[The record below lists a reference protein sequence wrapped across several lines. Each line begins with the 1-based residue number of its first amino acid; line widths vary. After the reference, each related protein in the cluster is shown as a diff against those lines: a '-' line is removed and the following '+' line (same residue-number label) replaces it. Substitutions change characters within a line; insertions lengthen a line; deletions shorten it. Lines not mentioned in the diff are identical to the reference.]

1 MKKLLF
7 LLFWLVAATA
17 WGQRPD
23 TYLHQLP
30 EIALPGVN
38 GDTLRLSEMKGKVVL
53 LDFWASW
60 CGPCRI
66 ANRGLVK
73 LYKRFHDKGFEI
85 FSVSIDDSRDAW
97 IRAIKK
103 DKITWLQ
110 ANDPGGWNSP
120 TARRWQVD
128 AIPLTL
134 LFDRDGKLTAVNP
147 EGKGLEQ
154 LLAQLLP

>member
-1 MKKLLF
+1 MKKILF
-7 LLFWLVAATA
+7 LLCWLVSGELRAQSA
-17 WGQRPD
+17 G

-30 EIALPGVN
+30 DIVLPGVN
-38 GDTLRLSEMKGKVVL
+38 GDTLRLSQLKGKVVL

-73 LYKRFHDKGFEI
+73 LYKRFHDKGLEI
-85 FSVSIDDSRDAW
+85 FSVSIDDNRDAW

-110 ANDPGGWNSP
+110 TNDPGGWNAP
-120 TARRWQVD
+120 TARRWQVQ
-128 AIPLTL
+128 AIPFTL
-134 LFDRDGKLTAVNP
+134 LFDRSGELVAIDA
-147 EGKGLEQ
+147 EGRTLEKW
-154 LLAQLLP
+154 LAQLLP

>member
-1 MKKLLF
+1 MKKIF
-7 LLFWLVAATA
+7 LLLCCLGSFQLFA
-17 WGQRPD
+17 QRPD
-23 TYLHQLP
+23 TYLQQLP
-30 EIALPGVN
+30 DIALPGVN
-38 GDTLRLSEMKGKVVL
+38 GDTLRLSDQKGKVVL

-73 LYKRFHDKGFEI
+73 LYKRYHDKGLEI
-85 FSVSIDDSRDAW
+85 FSVSIDENRDAW
-97 IRAIKK
+97 LRAIKK

-110 ANDPGGWNSP
+110 TIDPGGWNAP

-134 LFDRDGKLTAVNP
+134 LFDQSGKLVGLNA
-147 EGKGLEQ
+147 EGKELEN
-154 LLAQLLP
+154 LLEKLLL